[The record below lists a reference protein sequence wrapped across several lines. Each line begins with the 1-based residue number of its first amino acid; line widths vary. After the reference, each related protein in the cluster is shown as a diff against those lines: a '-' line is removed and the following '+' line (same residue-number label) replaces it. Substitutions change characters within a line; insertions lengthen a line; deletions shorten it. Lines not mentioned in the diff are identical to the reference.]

1 MSTADR
7 FNAERIRRTVGLEEF
22 AQVLEALGASVDRTT
37 RRSSCPVHKGTGKE
51 AVHYEERDGLV
62 QYRCVT
68 GCGGAS
74 GDVLAVVQRS
84 LGVTLP
90 LAASW
95 LKDVC
100 GLPRERRRTNRR
112 AAAAAAAAPVAPLAA
127 LSTAAAPAPVASAPG
142 PLPNGVG
149 AEAPVPPRNGAIE
162 WDIALSEW
170 RSGFERKPVATGLKG
185 VDELLGGGLRD
196 RRLYVLA
203 GLAGGGKSALA
214 LRIAHAAAAAG
225 VPVIYLS
232 YEMEEIE
239 ARARLVAAAMKSPFG
254 QLLAPDA
261 LLQVEREQVGIA
273 WRKYAESGPGTRIF
287 LSVSGADDG
296 GAGGPRTATMEWL
309 KNETARVS
317 RDFGQPPLVVVD
329 DLQAAAAFS
338 EEFEGDPSSFFFAV
352 GLTALSLRV
361 IARTA
366 GSPVLALSSV
376 RRSAVPRPGGE
387 YRFPELGDLEESGRI
402 ESNADAV
409 LALWPERAD
418 WEAHEGR
425 GEPRDSTARRTMFL
439 RALKGRQTGT
449 GAVALLWYPVLGTFE
464 ESRG

>member
-1 MSTADR
+1 MTDR

-22 AQVLEALGASVDRTT
+22 AEVLEALGATVDRTT

-51 AVHYEERDGLV
+51 AVHYEERDGLI
-62 QYRCVT
+62 QYKCLT
-68 GCGGAS
+68 GCGGAG

-84 LGVTLP
+84 LNVTLP
-90 LAASW
+90 LAAAW
-95 LKDVC
+95 LKDEC
-100 GLPRERRRTNRR
+100 GLPRERRRKDRR
-112 AAAAAAAAPVAPLAA
+112 FAAAAAAAPVAPLASA
-127 LSTAAAPAPVASAPG
+127 SSRAVPAADEPG
-142 PLPNGVG
+142 PGPVPDGAG
-149 AEAPVPPRNGAIE
+149 AEGSVPPRNGVIE

-170 RSGFERKPVATGLKG
+170 RSGFERNPVATGLKG
-185 VDELLGGGLRD
+185 MDELLGGGLRD

-214 LRIAHAAAAAG
+214 LRIAHFAAAAG
-225 VPVIYLS
+225 VPVIYVS

-239 ARARLVAAAMKSPFG
+239 ARARLVAAAMRAPFG

-273 WRKYAESGPGTRIF
+273 WRKYAEAGPGARIF
-287 LSVSGADDG
+287 LTVSGADDG
-296 GAGGPRTATMEWL
+296 AVSGPRTATMEWL
-309 KNETARVS
+309 KSETARVT
-317 RDFGQPPLVVVD
+317 RDFGRSPLVVVD

-376 RRSAVPRPGGE
+376 RRSAAPRPGGE

-402 ESNADAV
+402 ESNADGV
-409 LALWPERAD
+409 LALWPEKSD

-425 GEPRDSTARRTMFL
+425 GEPRDSTARRTMFV

-449 GAVALLWYPVLGTFE
+449 GAVGLLWYPVLGTFE
-464 ESRG
+464 ETRG